1 MILKTWLKLVFCIAL
16 SFMCLFTSVG
26 YAQISRDLRLLG
38 DAYLEPPN
46 ELYIIDV
53 SGGNYIDPDTL
64 AYSGTVVSSDL
75 TLRKD
80 ASGSYVANYSI
91 TVFNNTDIS
100 YYYVAMV
107 RGTYTDEA
115 GDVVAYSNPN
125 IEMNVDIV
133 LGEEVKA
140 GEKRT
145 INISANF
152 VKGADTSQTH
162 LSSIIE
168 YQFSTT
174 QPESSDEAAVSG
186 VLDKFAEILNNENDY
201 RALTSAMDNT
211 SGMGGIFTGGRVSD
225 TYIGN
230 VVGSDSDDTEAL
242 NALFGENMELNIDGV
257 NTPVTIMIKR
267 ENVDGNKNTGDG
279 DGNEMT
285 LYITADPLNSS
296 GKYVSV
302 YAVVYTKVSGSEWYR
317 VGDIYKGTANVR
329 SYGGVSISGTGSF
342 NTDKWRRVDANGNRV
357 NNDTIENIIKSL
369 S

>member
-1 MILKTWLKLVFCIAL
+1 MKTWLKLVFCITL
-16 SFMCLFTSVG
+16 SFMCLFTSIG
-26 YAQISRDLRLLG
+26 YAQISRDVRILG
-38 DAYLEPPN
+38 DAYLEPPE

-64 AYSGTVVSSDL
+64 AYSGTVVSSDV
-75 TLRKD
+75 TLRRD
-80 ASGSYVANYSI
+80 SSGTYTANYSI

-107 RGTYTDEA
+107 RGTYTNES
-115 GDVVAYSNPN
+115 GDVIAYSNPN
-125 IEMNVDIV
+125 IEMEVDIV
-133 LGEEVKA
+133 LGDEVKA

-145 INISANF
+145 INVSATF
-152 VKGADTSQTH
+152 VKGADTSQPH

-186 VLDKFAEILNNENDY
+186 VLDRFAEVLNNETDY

-211 SGMGGIFTGGRVSD
+211 SGLGGIFTGGRVSD

-230 VVGSDSDDTEAL
+230 VVDSDSEDTAAL
-242 NALFGENMELNIDGV
+242 NAIFGENMELNIDGV

-285 LYITADPLNSS
+285 LYITADPLDSS
-296 GKYVSV
+296 GKYVPV
-302 YAVVYTKVSGSEWYR
+302 YAVVYTKASGTEWYR
-317 VGDIYKGTANVR
+317 IGELYKGTANVR
-329 SYGGVSISGTGSF
+329 SYGGVSIRGTGSF
-342 NTDKWRRVDANGNRV
+342 NTDNWRRLDENGNRV
-357 NNDTIENIIKSL
+357 SNDTIENIIQKL